1 MRNLCDEAG
10 LQQLVREP
18 TRGKLLL
25 DLALT
30 DIDDVKCKVLTKVA
44 DHKGLGITLTLPVP
58 LVATPVRRVWQ
69 YRDADWDGLR
79 EALNSQDWSWLK
91 HVDAHVGAER
101 LTDNILDPS
110 RQFIPERFLHERK
123 RTHPW
128 INDRVLELVRAKRV
142 AEGTA
147 LRWVENSVAK
157 EFLTNFTTTSRKSAG
172 PCRTCGAA
180 LKDGGQDRVYKKREL
195 CSAFL
200 LCAILW
206 AGGFSRPKKKPTC
219 LLAHWRRNLSFSQ
232 RCRTITPGLTRRQGM
247 AKDL

>member
-1 MRNLCDEAG
+1 MTEWEKYKQMAIGTIIVGELNVHHQRWLRYSSRNSAEGEALRNLCDEAG

-18 TRGKLLL
+18 TRGKHLL

-69 YRDADWDGLR
+69 YRDADWEGLR
-79 EALNSQDWSWLK
+79 DALNSQDWSWLK

-101 LTDNILDPS
+101 LTDNILDLS
-110 RQFIPERFLHERK
+110 RQFIPERLLHERK
-123 RTHPW
+123 TTHPW

-147 LRWVENSVAK
+147 LEEVSREQCSKGILDKFHNYVQKERGALQNMWRGAK
-157 EFLTNFTTTSRKSAG
+157 GWWS
-172 PCRTCGAA
+172 
-180 LKDGGQDRVYKKREL
+180 
-195 CSAFL
+195 
-200 LCAILW
+200 
-206 AGGFSRPKKKPTC
+206 
-219 LLAHWRRNLSFSQ
+219 
-232 RCRTITPGLTRRQGM
+232 
-247 AKDL
+247 